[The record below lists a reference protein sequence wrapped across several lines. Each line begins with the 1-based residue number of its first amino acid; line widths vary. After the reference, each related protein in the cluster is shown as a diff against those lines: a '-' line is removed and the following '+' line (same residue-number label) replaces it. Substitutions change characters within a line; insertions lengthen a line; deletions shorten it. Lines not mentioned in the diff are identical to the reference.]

1 MEVKDN
7 LLTTD
12 PTRLFKGENTCDFLH
27 NTFKQNCYNSS
38 NGLITRLFCAGIFLG
53 GPMKSILFF
62 TLLSSTA
69 MATMEY
75 TSGLKPEEQKYYKN
89 EVNQGM
95 NHVERVDSTVRELNK
110 LHAEVASLKADVEL
124 LKNEVKKLKGKN

>member
-1 MEVKDN
+1 MKFLVF
-7 LLTTD
+7 LS
-12 PTRLFKGENTCDFLH
+12 LF
-27 NTFKQNCYNSS
+27 
-38 NGLITRLFCAGIFLG
+38 A
-53 GPMKSILFF
+53 
-62 TLLSSTA
+62 STSF
-69 MATMEY
+69 ATMEY

-95 NHVERVDSTVRELNK
+95 NHVERLDSTVREINK